1 MIRFREFVVGMPTPD
16 ETDGILRSK
25 MPQISKK
32 DYDAYMAHMKKA
44 GIRSKAV
51 KAKTSSLKAI
61 QKQFSTQGILQS
73 IGRVAKDPNMNK
85 KAILISKDGYVIDG
99 NHRWLAAKNTKVK
112 EIDAIQFDATKDEV
126 MQATLAFPKVKFKKH
141 GQN

>member
-1 MIRFREFVVGMPTPD
+1 MRFREFVVGMPTPD

-73 IGRVAKDPNMNK
+73 IGRVVNDPNMNK

-99 NHRWLAAKNTKVK
+99 NHRWLAARNSRQSS
-112 EIDAIQFDATKDEV
+112 IDAIEFSANKDEV